1 MNGLITING
10 EVYETGHLQE
20 APGKALSLEGHA
32 VEVAPCY
39 HTECGP
45 FQPKF
50 MDLYG
55 SLRIL
60 NGPCWS
66 ISRFFRIFQCH
77 NIIEYPYKGPYISL
91 FPSRPWS
98 WVPCACTPQV
108 PLALKISSGSMATHL
123 GKCAM
128 VHQENHD
135 LGISGLEMDCKT
147 PLRSPSRILLGAST
161 VPKNDFA
168 PQWWFLGYCNPHPTS
183 IVLHHHILKWQI
195 LPAQDKESCNT

>member
-10 EVYETGHLQE
+10 EVYEAGHLQE

-66 ISRFFRIFQCH
+66 ISLFFRIFECHH

-123 GKCAM
+123 GQKCAM
-128 VHQENHD
+128 VHQEVKHFFNKPWPGD
-135 LGISGLEMDCKT
+135 FWT
-147 PLRSPSRILLGAST
+147 SPFRIFLGAST
-161 VPKNDFA
+161 VPKFM
-168 PQWWFLGYCNPHPTS
+168 
-183 IVLHHHILKWQI
+183 ILHLR
-195 LPAQDKESCNT
+195 SGG